1 MVKLNNFNRK
11 NSRLKKCAYYVP
23 KLIYISVACAIGLS
37 VTMYSIVFSF
47 QNLVFWTLFEFSTI
61 EII

>member
-1 MVKLNNFNRK
+1 
-11 NSRLKKCAYYVP
+11 
-23 KLIYISVACAIGLS
+23 
-37 VTMYSIVFSF
+37 MYSIVFSF